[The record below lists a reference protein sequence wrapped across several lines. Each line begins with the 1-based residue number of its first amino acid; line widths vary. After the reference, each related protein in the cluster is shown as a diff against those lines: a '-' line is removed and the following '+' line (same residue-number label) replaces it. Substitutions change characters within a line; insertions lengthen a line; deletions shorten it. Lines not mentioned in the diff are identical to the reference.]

1 MKIKKLSRKTFA
13 VLMASILTVGAVFP
27 ATVSNASGDYSNKT
41 LTRGSSL
48 LVGPEEKTTATGT
61 SAKVTM
67 NDAISQNDIVNAYV
81 RNAQGV
87 RVTDGDAASFRGTAR
102 GATKNMPYQT
112 GKGKKGNNF
121 YINLLL
127 AQNSASQTLV
137 LSFHFV
143 P

>member
-1 MKIKKLSRKTFA
+1 MKIKKLNRKTFA

-27 ATVSNASGDYSNKT
+27 ATVSNASGNYS

-48 LVGPEEKTTATGT
+48 LVGPEKKTTATGT

-67 NDAISQNDIVNAYV
+67 NDAISQDDIVNTYV

-102 GATKNMPYQT
+102 GTTKNMPYQA
-112 GKGKKGNNF
+112 GKGKKENNF

-127 AQNSASQTLV
+127 APNSQSQTLV